1 MYGKC
6 NTAGGR
12 PDYRNHGKREFN
24 PFTQSRGGHGPW
36 NKGGLRRP
44 KFNVPVN
51 ISETTS
57 SYKVHVYAVGFDKEN
72 IKLSITD
79 GTLYISG
86 TREVDEANLP
96 NFIRQEYPIRS
107 FERAIMLNDE
117 IDSAGITAKQI
128 DGVLIITLPKT
139 EAAQQPAQEIKV
151 D

>member
-1 MYGKC
+1 MYNQCK
-6 NTAGGR
+6 TAGGR
-12 PDYRNHGKREFN
+12 PGFKNFGSQQFGHFA
-24 PFTQSRGGHGPW
+24 QARGGRGPW
-36 NKGGLRRP
+36 NGGFRRP

-57 SYKVHVYAVGFDKEN
+57 SYKVHVYALRFDKEN
-72 IKLSITD
+72 IKLSVND

-107 FERAIMLNDE
+107 FERAIMLNNE
-117 IDSAGITAKQI
+117 VDSAGITARQQ

>member
-6 NTAGGR
+6 NTAGSR
-12 PDYRNHGKREFN
+12 PDYRNHGQREFN
-24 PFTQSRGGHGPW
+24 PFAQSRGGHGHW
-36 NKGGLRRP
+36 NKGGFRRP

-72 IKLSITD
+72 IKLSVTD

-117 IDSAGITAKQI
+117 IDSAGITAKQQ